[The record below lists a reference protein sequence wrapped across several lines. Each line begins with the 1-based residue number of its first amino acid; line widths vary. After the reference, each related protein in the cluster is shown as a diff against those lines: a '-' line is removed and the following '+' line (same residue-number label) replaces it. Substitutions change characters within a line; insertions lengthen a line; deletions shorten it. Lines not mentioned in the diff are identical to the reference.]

1 MFKLAYCGIPHT
13 GGTHTVY
20 QKLREGLIAHGIE
33 VRWVSIKPSNFTLDS
48 QFASELNNGELIP
61 RLDSDKETTANFV
74 KHIEA
79 NYDGIIFNVLAGV
92 LEANAARYISN
103 KLVKLEVVH
112 NITVGTYSF
121 ATAIKDYVHATI
133 GVSPRIR
140 DDLVKQKG
148 FNSDK
153 TLSIANAVNLEPFA
167 NLPPLAHSLPLKL
180 IYLGRVEEAAKG
192 VLWLPEIMQQAIK
205 HGVQCT
211 LSVAGDGPELNA
223 LKAKTQ
229 KLGLNEQIIFLGQ
242 VDYAKVPTLLAQHHG
257 FLMTSRF
264 EGFGLSLAEAMLA
277 GCVPIASQIKGV
289 TDFII
294 TEAKDGYLF
303 PIGNYREAVRKI
315 KLLEDKH
322 HWELLSNNAKES
334 IKSRFTME
342 IQAQKYADLIYRL
355 RDNPSQIVPTIPLS
369 QFDIPTAFKP
379 GLRTYLPTPIKNVL
393 RTVKEKLS

>member
-1 MFKLAYCGIPHT
+1 MFKLAYCDIPHT

-33 VRWVSIKPSNFTLDS
+33 VRWVGIKPSDFTLDA
-48 QFASELNNGELIP
+48 QFAWELNHGELIP
-61 RLDSDKETTANFV
+61 RLDSDKETTTNFV

-92 LEANAARYISN
+92 LEANAARYISD
-103 KLVKLEVVH
+103 KLVKLEIVH
-112 NITVGTYSF
+112 NITVGTYRF

-140 DDLVKQKG
+140 DDLVKQKR
-148 FNSDK
+148 FNPDK
-153 TLSIANAVNLEPFA
+153 TLSIANAVNLEPFV
-167 NLPPLAHSLPLKL
+167 NQPTLEHSLPLKL

-192 VLWLPEIMQQAIK
+192 VLWLPEIMLEAIRQ
-205 HGVQCT
+205 GVQCT
-211 LSVAGDGPELNA
+211 LNIAGDGPELNA
-223 LKAKTQ
+223 LKQKTH
-229 KLGLNEQIIFLGQ
+229 KLRLDKHISFLGK
-242 VDYAKVPTLLAQHHG
+242 VEYEKVPALLAQHHS

-303 PIGNYREAVRKI
+303 PIGNCQEAVRKI
-315 KLLEDKH
+315 KLLEDKE
-322 HWELLSNNAKES
+322 HWTLLSKNAKAS
-334 IKSRFTME
+334 TKSRFTIE
-342 IQAQKYADLIYRL
+342 IQAQQYAHLIYQL
-355 RDNPSQIVPTIPLS
+355 KDNPSEIFTPLPLS
-369 QFDIPTAFKP
+369 KFDIPASFKP
-379 GLRTYLPTPIKNVL
+379 GLRTYLPSPVKNVL
-393 RTVKEKLS
+393 RTIKEKLN